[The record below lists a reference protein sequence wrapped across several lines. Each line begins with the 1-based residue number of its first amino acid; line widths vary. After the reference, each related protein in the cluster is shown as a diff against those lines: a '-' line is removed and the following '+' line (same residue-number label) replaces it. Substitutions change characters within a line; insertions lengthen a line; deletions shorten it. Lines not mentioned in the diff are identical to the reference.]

1 MAGAIYSYLS
11 KWFIYPSIAKFAK
24 YPFSEVTYL
33 TFTWPYIM
41 QQGSGLYK
49 GSVGRKETRQLSR
62 QIASRSEVQC
72 GWLPDTHLSV
82 KQLESQTGEPFTTS
96 QTLPTPP
103 PPPPPTTPECEHLS
117 FSSYFNPAPKM
128 NPAPMQSGRVLL
140 SPPYMITREV
150 MLSVPYFGWF
160 WPPRKSHANIIFRL
174 LIKPEKLWTGINEM
188 YFWLTPRTEN
198 ICERKNN
205 FTECERVWLRPK
217 FRFKDMQI
225 VVLDPPGTI

>member
-1 MAGAIYSYLS
+1 MIHLPVNCQICKVPIQWGDVSDFHLALHYAARFGTVQRKCRPKGDQTTVPTNCQPFRGSMRLIARHPSFCQAIGIPD
-11 KWFIYPSIAKFAK
+11 WG
-24 YPFSEVTYL
+24 
-33 TFTWPYIM
+33 TFHNFPH
-41 QQGSGLYK
+41 S
-49 GSVGRKETRQLSR
+49 
-62 QIASRSEVQC
+62 
-72 GWLPDTHLSV
+72 
-82 KQLESQTGEPFTTS
+82 
-96 QTLPTPP
+96 PP
-103 PPPPPTTPECEHLS
+103 PHHSRCEHLG

-150 MLSVPYFGWF
+150 MLSVRYFGWF